1 MVQFIP
7 VFNTVIIILLSAV
20 FMLVNPRETV
30 LAASAG
36 LHLWYSTVVPALL
49 PFFIVAE
56 ILVQIRFVNFLGIL
70 LEPVMRPLFRLPGCS
85 ALVVVMGFTSGFP
98 VGAILTKQL
107 YEQKML
113 TRDEAE
119 RLLVF
124 TNNAS
129 PLFILGAVGVGM
141 FASPAAGYL
150 LAFAHYLSNLLVGLL
165 WRFRGEPGQ
174 RAKDAGVSN
183 LSLAWQTMMPTP
195 KKPLAGPGKLLGDAI
210 RNSINNVMAV
220 GGFILVFSVL
230 TRMLSVWGLI
240 DGMSCLLLK
249 FLGNTG
255 LGYNQVYGLCMGIF
269 EMTIGCR
276 TASSTSA
283 GPILPLLIVVSAIL
297 SFSGLSIIAQ
307 IMSIMAGITIRW
319 RFYFLSRLIQ
329 VALSCVITFGAYHA
343 ALAWGMLSL
352 PAAALPFYKV
362 LYDFNAWSLSIGC
375 LAAAGVLLLVLSLAA
390 FIRAKA
396 N

>member
-7 VFNTVIIILLSAV
+7 VINTVIIILLSAA
-20 FMLVNPRETV
+20 FMLINPRETV

-56 ILVQIRFVNFLGIL
+56 ILVQIRFVNFLGVL
-70 LEPVMRPLFRLPGCS
+70 LEPIMRPLFRLPGCS
-85 ALVVVMGFTSGFP
+85 SLVVVMGFTSGFP
-98 VGAILTKQL
+98 VGAILTKKL
-107 YEQKML
+107 YEQNML

-141 FASPAAGYL
+141 FASPAVGYL
-150 LAFAHYLSNLLVGLL
+150 LAFAHYLSNLLVGFL
-165 WRFRGEPGQ
+165 WRFRGESVQ
-174 RAKDAGVSN
+174 SAKYSGSI
-183 LSLAWQTMMPTP
+183 LYEAWQEMLPTP
-195 KKPLAGPGKLLGDAI
+195 EKPLDGPGKLLGDAI
-210 RNSINNVMAV
+210 RSSINNIMAV

-240 DGMSCLLLK
+240 DRMSGLLLK
-249 FLGNTG
+249 FLGHTG
-255 LGYNQVYGLCMGIF
+255 LGYSQLYGLCMGLF

-276 TASSTSA
+276 TVSNTNT
-283 GPILPLLIVVSAIL
+283 GPVLPLLMVTSAIL
-297 SFSGLSIIAQ
+297 AFSGLSIIAQ
-307 IMSIMAGITIRW
+307 IMSIMTGIHIRW
-319 RFYFLSRLIQ
+319 KFYFLSRLIQ
-329 VALSCVITFGAYHA
+329 VILAIFITFIAYHA
-343 ALAWGMLSL
+343 VLAYGILSW
-352 PAAALPFYKV
+352 PAAAIPFYKV
-362 LYDFNAWSLSIGC
+362 LYDFNAWTLSVGC
-375 LAAAGVLLLVLSLAA
+375 LACTGFVLLLLSLAA
-390 FIRAKA
+390 LFRTKS